1 MPTLSIEFSVRP
13 PGEVARRPGIRQG
26 RDGFARRPMLA
37 RCRLFCPKGYMRPG
51 LHVLICAFVLA
62 SGAPYAQT
70 REDVL
75 RCRSIS
81 DDTRRLACYDA
92 VELTGNPRRK
102 YEILDLT
109 ELKTFA
115 LTYRG
120 DLVEVI
126 GWIKPAEDNLLF
138 LGVDQNDP
146 KPLPIDFETIPRRD
160 REAFLSACGAAC
172 EATVQG
178 RVGPVNFTT
187 GLVADTLIAR

>member
-1 MPTLSIEFSVRP
+1 MRFIHL
-13 PGEVARRPGIRQG
+13 AL
-26 RDGFARRPMLA
+26 GFALGVA
-37 RCRLFCPKGYMRPG
+37 
-51 LHVLICAFVLA
+51 AA
-62 SGAPYAQT
+62 DAATAQT
-70 REDVL
+70 REDML

-81 DDTRRLACYDA
+81 DGERRLACYDA

-126 GWIKPAEDNLLF
+126 GWIRPEDDLLF
-138 LGVDQNDP
+138 LGVDQADQT
-146 KPLPIDFETIPRRD
+146 PLPVDFEAIDRRD
-160 REAFLSACGAAC
+160 REAFLRACGEGC

-187 GLVADTLIAR
+187 GVVADVLTAR

>member
-1 MPTLSIEFSVRP
+1 M
-13 PGEVARRPGIRQG
+13 RRLLP
-26 RDGFARRPMLA
+26 L
-37 RCRLFCPKGYMRPG
+37 C
-51 LHVLICAFVLA
+51 VLA
-62 SGAPYAQT
+62 AGLGASVGAAAQT
-70 REDVL
+70 REDML

-81 DDTRRLACYDA
+81 DEERRLACYDA

-109 ELKTFA
+109 ELKSFA

-126 GWIKPAEDNLLF
+126 GWIKPSDDFLF
-138 LGVDQNDP
+138 LGVDQADSE
-146 KPLPIDFETIPRRD
+146 PLAIDFEAIPRRD
-160 REAFLSACGAAC
+160 REAFLRACGEGC

-187 GLVADTLIAR
+187 GIVADTLIAR